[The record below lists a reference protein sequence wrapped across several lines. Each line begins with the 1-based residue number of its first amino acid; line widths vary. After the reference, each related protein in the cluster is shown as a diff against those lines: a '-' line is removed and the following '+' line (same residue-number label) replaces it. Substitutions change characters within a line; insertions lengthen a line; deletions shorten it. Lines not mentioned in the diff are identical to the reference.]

1 MTVGDA
7 PVHATLSQRDFAS
20 CMETSMPEIDLRKLL
35 SRSLVANSNQPV
47 HIDGADAPAVDTQP
61 PPQAPSAS
69 PRDSPRMRR
78 DGARQ
83 APAPSAQRTHRALR
97 PRRRT

>member
-1 MTVGDA
+1 
-7 PVHATLSQRDFAS
+7 
-20 CMETSMPEIDLRKLL
+20 MPEIDLRKLL
-35 SRSLVANSNQPV
+35 SNSLVANSNQPV
-47 HIDGADAPAVDTQP
+47 HIAGDDAPAADAPP
-61 PPQAPSAS
+61 PPQVPPAS

-78 DGARQ
+78 DGVLQ